1 MGRPPKNKTLQS
13 VKNSETLKEEKK
25 NLVKSKGLF
34 DHINHIRE
42 VKSPDYYDKLT
53 VEEKKS
59 FNKYVLLMGLSMDQS
74 CIEEI
79 AYISKYFDSMPDR
92 LFYTVCCD
100 VVPHGRKFCKWI
112 KANKQSINKELIQ
125 LVAKHYQI
133 SKSDAYDYC
142 IMMIKNEKGLTDL
155 INVCKLYGKTEK
167 ELEKL
172 FDND

>member
-1 MGRPPKNKTLQS
+1 M
-13 VKNSETLKEEKK
+13 KNSETLKEEK
-25 NLVKSKGLF
+25 NISQKSKGLF

-42 VKSPDYYDKLT
+42 VKSPDYYDKLS

-74 CIEEI
+74 CIDEI
-79 AYISKYFDSMPDR
+79 AYISKYFNSVPDR
-92 LFYTVCCD
+92 LFYKLCCD

-112 KANKQSINKELIQ
+112 KANKRSVNKDLIQ
-125 LVAKHYQI
+125 LIANHYKI
-133 SKSDAYDYC
+133 SKADSYDYC
-142 IMMIKNEKGLTDL
+142 IMMINNEKGLTEL
-155 INVCKLYGKTEK
+155 VSVCKLYGKTEK

>member
-1 MGRPPKNKTLQS
+1 M
-13 VKNSETLKEEKK
+13 KNSETLKEEKK
-25 NLVKSKGLF
+25 ISQKSKGLF

-42 VKSPDYYDKLT
+42 VKSPDYYDKLS

-74 CIEEI
+74 CIDEI
-79 AYISKYFDSMPDR
+79 AYISKYFNSVPDR
-92 LFYTVCCD
+92 LFYKLCCD

-112 KANKQSINKELIQ
+112 KANKRSVNKDLIQ
-125 LVAKHYQI
+125 LISNHYKI
-133 SKSDAYDYC
+133 SKADSYDYC
-142 IMMIKNEKGLTDL
+142 IMMINNEKGLTEL
-155 INVCKLYGKTEK
+155 VSVCKLYGKTEK

>member
-1 MGRPPKNKTLQS
+1 M
-13 VKNSETLKEEKK
+13 KEEK
-25 NLVKSKGLF
+25 NISQKSKGLF

-42 VKSPDYYDKLT
+42 VKSPDYYDKLS

-74 CIEEI
+74 CIDEI
-79 AYISKYFDSMPDR
+79 AYISKYFNSVPDR
-92 LFYTVCCD
+92 LFYKLCCD

-112 KANKQSINKELIQ
+112 KANKRSVNKDLIQ
-125 LVAKHYQI
+125 LIANHYKI
-133 SKSDAYDYC
+133 SKADSYDYC
-142 IMMIKNEKGLTDL
+142 IMMINNEKGLTEL
-155 INVCKLYGKTEK
+155 VSVCKLYGKTEK

>member
-13 VKNSETLKEEKK
+13 AKNSETLKEEKK

>member
-1 MGRPPKNKTLQS
+1 M
-13 VKNSETLKEEKK
+13 KEEKK
-25 NLVKSKGLF
+25 ISQKSKGLF

-42 VKSPDYYDKLT
+42 VKSPDYYDKLS

-74 CIEEI
+74 CIDEI
-79 AYISKYFDSMPDR
+79 AYISKYFNSVPDR
-92 LFYTVCCD
+92 LFYKLCCD

-112 KANKQSINKELIQ
+112 KANKRSVNKDLIQ
-125 LVAKHYQI
+125 LISNHYKI
-133 SKSDAYDYC
+133 SKADSYDYC
-142 IMMIKNEKGLTDL
+142 IMMINNEKGLTEL
-155 INVCKLYGKTEK
+155 VSVCKLYGKTEK

>member
-25 NLVKSKGLF
+25 ILVKSKGLF

-79 AYISKYFDSMPDR
+79 SYISKYFDSMPDR

-125 LVAKHYQI
+125 LIAKHYQI
-133 SKSDAYDYC
+133 SKSDSYDYC

-155 INVCKLYGKTEK
+155 IEVCKLYGKTEK

>member
-13 VKNSETLKEEKK
+13 VKNSETSKEEKK
-25 NLVKSKGLF
+25 ILVKSKGLF

-112 KANKQSINKELIQ
+112 KASKKSINKELIQ
-125 LVAKHYQI
+125 LVATHYQI

-142 IMMIKNEKGLTDL
+142 VMMIKNEKGLTDL

>member
-1 MGRPPKNKTLQS
+1 M
-13 VKNSETLKEEKK
+13 KNSETLKEEKK

-42 VKSPDYYDKLT
+42 VKSSDYYDKLT

-112 KANKQSINKELIQ
+112 KANKQSINKELI
-125 LVAKHYQI
+125 H
-133 SKSDAYDYC
+133 AYDYC